1 VVVKNWPAT
10 LLLCLSIAGSA
21 SPAAAAGGPRVTYDG
36 PTGNVT
42 GPVTLTAKA
51 NGSGARIV
59 AVTFVVDGAPRGSD
73 TTAPYSLGL
82 NPALVRG
89 GRHTVRVAAVDSL
102 GRRASSSVA
111 NIVTNGGDRPLE
123 ASPRAGL
130 AEALRALRSGD
141 VTVRLA
147 PGRYRLDN
155 VVLGTSARLVGS
167 GPSTVIS
174 PSKPGYFAILVAKGE
189 HVRIANLTVDGGGEG
204 RGGGNAIAVFDGS
217 RDVRLQRLRL
227 RHVRQNGVNV
237 WGAYSQVS
245 VQDSVI
251 DGGGTGNAGIFS
263 LGSDK
268 SRGTSVIRTRIHGF
282 RTFGILLGQ
291 KKYGR
296 PSAALHDLALDNA
309 ISDIR
314 DPARNA
320 CYKTASA
327 PRCGTEEGGIWTGGV
342 EAAIIGNK
350 IVSARWDG
358 IETVGSSTRTTIAD
372 NVIRP
377 RDSDGHLP
385 RARDERLGDRP
396 QRRHRLARGDQCRV
410 VVRRRRLAKQHV
422 HRQPDR
428 RRAPGGHLRRG
439 RQRRQP
445 DLPQRLR
452 RRTTAR
458 DPAAGLFRQRRAG
471 QPRLWEQR
479 HAYRR
484 DRRPPRR
491 RQRRD
496 ATQERP
502 GRQRELRDLRTLTRR
517 STGAPQ

>member
-1 VVVKNWPAT
+1 MVVKRWPASI
-10 LLLCLSIAGSA
+10 LLCLSIAGSA
-21 SPAAAAGGPRVTYDG
+21 SAGVAAGGPRVTYDG

-42 GPVTLTAKA
+42 GPLTLTAEAKG
-51 NGSGARIV
+51 NGARIA

-89 GRHTVRVAAVDSL
+89 GRHTVRVVAVDNL
-102 GRRASSSVA
+102 GRRASTSVA
-111 NIVTNGGDRPLE
+111 NIVTSGGDRPVM
-123 ASPRAGL
+123 ASPQAGL

-167 GPSTVIS
+167 GPRTVIS
-174 PSKPGYFAILVAKGE
+174 PSKAGYFAILVAKGE
-189 HVRIANLTVDGGGEG
+189 HVRIANLTVDGGGAG
-204 RGGGNAIAVFDGS
+204 PGGGNAIAVFDGS

-237 WGAYSQVS
+237 WGAYSEVS

-268 SRGTSVIRTRIHGF
+268 SRNTSVIRTRIHGF
-282 RTFGILLGQ
+282 RTFGILFGQ
-291 KKYGR
+291 KNYGR
-296 PSAALHDLALDNA
+296 TSAALHDLALDNV

-342 EAAIIGNK
+342 EAAIIGNT
-350 IVSARWDG
+350 IVRARWDG

-372 NVIRP
+372 NVVRATRTGIYLEHATNEQAHDLGLVPEMSDSRGRVNHVAFWLDQKVDVLRALRP
-377 RDSDGHLP
+377 IPTDQVPQFAVRGQNVKAFVILKPGYIPNDELKVSIINNCREHVAIYKLP
-385 RARDERLGDRP
+385 RAVEFVKELPRTLQGK
-396 QRRHRLARGDQCRV
+396 L
-410 VVRRRRLAKQHV
+410 
-422 HRQPDR
+422 
-428 RRAPGGHLRRG
+428 LRRV
-439 RQRRQP
+439 
-445 DLPQRLR
+445 
-452 RRTTAR
+452 
-458 DPAAGLFRQRRAG
+458 
-471 QPRLWEQR
+471 
-479 HAYRR
+479 
-484 DRRPPRR
+484 
-491 RQRRD
+491 
-496 ATQERP
+496 
-502 GRQRELRDLRTLTRR
+502 LRDKE
-517 STGAPQ
+517 PIV

>member
-1 VVVKNWPAT
+1 MVVKNWPAT
-10 LLLCLSIAGSA
+10 FLLCLSIGGSA

-36 PTGNVT
+36 PTGSVT

-51 NGSGARIV
+51 NGNGARIA

-89 GRHTVRVAAVDSL
+89 GRHTVRVVAVDNL

-111 NIVTNGGDRPLE
+111 NIVTSGGDRLVE
-123 ASPRAGL
+123 ASPRSGL

-174 PSKPGYFAILVAKGE
+174 PSKPGYFAILVAKGA
-189 HVRIANLTVDGGGEG
+189 HVRIANLTVDGGGAG
-204 RGGGNAIAVFDGS
+204 PGGGNAIAVFDGS

-227 RHVRQNGVNV
+227 RRVRQNGVNV
-237 WGAYSQVS
+237 WGAYSEVS

-268 SRGTSVIRTRIHGF
+268 SRGTSVIRTRIRGF

-291 KKYGR
+291 KAYGR
-296 PSAALHDLALDNA
+296 PSAALHDLALDNV

-342 EAAIIGNK
+342 EAAIIGNT
-350 IVSARWDG
+350 IVRARWDG
-358 IETVGSSTRTTIAD
+358 IETVGSSTRTTIVD
-372 NVIRP
+372 N
-377 RDSDGHLP
+377 
-385 RARDERLGDRP
+385 
-396 QRRHRLARGDQCRV
+396 
-410 VVRRRRLAKQHV
+410 VVRRTRTGIYLEHATNNSVIARNVVTGSPAGINV
-422 HRQPDR
+422 EWWY
-428 RRAPGGHLRRG
+428 GGFGSRKNTFIDNRIVG
-439 RQRRQP
+439 
-445 DLPQRLR
+445 
-452 RRTTAR
+452 A
-458 DPAAGLFRQRRAG
+458 RRAG
-471 QPRLWEQR
+471 IFVGVGSDANRISRNVFVDGQR
-479 HAYRR
+479 PAIQLQGSSGNVVQGNRGCGSNGTLVGEIAGRR
-484 DRRPPRR
+484 DDGSVATPRKNVLV
-491 RQRRD
+491 D
-496 ATQERP
+496 NASYATC
-502 GRQRELRDLRTLTRR
+502 GR
-517 STGAPQ
+517 

>member
-1 VVVKNWPAT
+1 MVVKNWPAT
-10 LLLCLSIAGSA
+10 FLLCLSIGGSA

-36 PTGNVT
+36 PTGSVT

-51 NGSGARIV
+51 NGNGARIA

-89 GRHTVRVAAVDSL
+89 GRHTVRVVAVDNL

-111 NIVTNGGDRPLE
+111 NIVTSGGDRLVE
-123 ASPRAGL
+123 ASPRSGL

-174 PSKPGYFAILVAKGE
+174 PSKPGYFAILVAKGA
-189 HVRIANLTVDGGGEG
+189 HVRIANLTVDGGGAG
-204 RGGGNAIAVFDGS
+204 PGGGNAIAVFDGS

-227 RHVRQNGVNV
+227 RRVRQNGVNV
-237 WGAYSQVS
+237 WGAYSEVS

-268 SRGTSVIRTRIHGF
+268 SRGTSVIRTRIRGF

-291 KKYGR
+291 KAYGR
-296 PSAALHDLALDNA
+296 PSAALHDLALDNV

-342 EAAIIGNK
+342 EAAIIGNT
-350 IVSARWDG
+350 IVRARWDG
-358 IETVGSSTRTTIAD
+358 IETVGSSTRTTIVD
-372 NVIRP
+372 N
-377 RDSDGHLP
+377 
-385 RARDERLGDRP
+385 
-396 QRRHRLARGDQCRV
+396 
-410 VVRRRRLAKQHV
+410 VVRRTRTGIYLEHATNNSVIARNVVTGSPAGINV
-422 HRQPDR
+422 EWWY
-428 RRAPGGHLRRG
+428 GGFGSRKNTFIDNRIVG
-439 RQRRQP
+439 
-445 DLPQRLR
+445 
-452 RRTTAR
+452 A
-458 DPAAGLFRQRRAG
+458 RRAG
-471 QPRLWEQR
+471 IFVGVGSDANRISRNVFVDGQR
-479 HAYRR
+479 PAIQLQGSSGNVVQGNRGCGSNGILVGERAGRR
-484 DRRPPRR
+484 DDGSVATPRKNVLV
-491 RQRRD
+491 D
-496 ATQERP
+496 NASYATC
-502 GRQRELRDLRTLTRR
+502 GR
-517 STGAPQ
+517 

>member
-1 VVVKNWPAT
+1 MVKNWPAT

-358 IETVGSSTRTTIAD
+358 IETVGSSTRTTVAD
-372 NVIRP
+372 NVIRGT
-377 RDSDGHLP
+377 RTGIYLEHATNNSVI
-385 RARDERLGDRP
+385 ARNLVTGSPAGINVEWWY
-396 QRRHRLARGDQCRV
+396 
-410 VVRRRRLAKQHV
+410 
-422 HRQPDR
+422 
-428 RRAPGGHLRRG
+428 GGVGSRNNTFTDNRIVG
-439 RQRRQP
+439 
-445 DLPQRLR
+445 
-452 RRTTAR
+452 A
-458 DPAAGLFRQRRAG
+458 RRAG
-471 QPRLWEQR
+471 IFVGVGSDANRISRNVFVDGQR
-479 HAYRR
+479 PAIQLQGSSGNVVQSNRGCGGNGNLVGETAGRR
-484 DRRPPRR
+484 DDGSVATPRKNVLV
-491 RQRRD
+491 D
-496 ATQERP
+496 NASYATC
-502 GRQRELRDLRTLTRR
+502 GR
-517 STGAPQ
+517 

>member
-1 VVVKNWPAT
+1 VVKNWPAT
-10 LLLCLSIAGSA
+10 FLLCLSIGGSA

-42 GPVTLTAKA
+42 GPVTLTAKT
-51 NGSGARIV
+51 NGNGARIA

-89 GRHTVRVAAVDSL
+89 GRHTVRVVAVDNL

-111 NIVTNGGDRPLE
+111 NIVMSGAGDRPVE
-123 ASPRAGL
+123 ASPHAGL
-130 AEALRALRSGD
+130 PDALRALRGGD

-167 GPSTVIS
+167 GPRTVIS

-189 HVRIANLTVDGGGEG
+189 HVRIANLTVDGGGPG
-204 RGGGNAIAVFDGS
+204 PGGGNAIAVFDGS

-237 WGAYSQVS
+237 WGAYSEVS

-291 KKYGR
+291 KEYGR
-296 PSAALHDLALDNA
+296 ASAALHDLALDNVIA
-309 ISDIR
+309 DIR

-342 EAAIIGNK
+342 EAAIIGNT
-350 IVSARWDG
+350 IVRARWDG

-372 NVIRP
+372 NVVRGTRTGIYLEHATNN
-377 RDSDGHLP
+377 SVI
-385 RARDERLGDRP
+385 ARN
-396 QRRHRLARGDQCRV
+396 V
-410 VVRRRRLAKQHV
+410 VTGSPAGINVEWWY
-422 HRQPDR
+422 
-428 RRAPGGHLRRG
+428 GGVGSRKNTFTNNRIVG
-439 RQRRQP
+439 
-445 DLPQRLR
+445 
-452 RRTTAR
+452 A
-458 DPAAGLFRQRRAG
+458 RRAG
-471 QPRLWEQR
+471 IFVGVGSDANRISRNVFVDGQR
-479 HAYRR
+479 PAIQLQGSSGNVVQGNRGCGSNGTLVGEIAGRR
-484 DRRPPRR
+484 DDGSVATPRKNVLV
-491 RQRRD
+491 D
-496 ATQERP
+496 NASYATC
-502 GRQRELRDLRTLTRR
+502 GR
-517 STGAPQ
+517 

>member
-1 VVVKNWPAT
+1 VVVKRWPASI
-10 LLLCLSIAGSA
+10 LLCLSIAGSA
-21 SPAAAAGGPRVTYDG
+21 SPGAAAGGPRVTYAG

-51 NGSGARIV
+51 NGNGARIV

-89 GRHTVRVAAVDSL
+89 GRHTVRVVAVDNL

-111 NIVTNGGDRPLE
+111 NLVTNGGDRPVE
-123 ASPRAGL
+123 ASPQSGL
-130 AEALRALRSGD
+130 ADARRALRRGD

-174 PSKPGYFAILVAKGE
+174 PSNPRYFAILVAKGE
-189 HVRIANLTVDGGGEG
+189 HVRIANLTVDGGGAG
-204 RGGGNAIAVFDGS
+204 PGGGNAVAVFDGS

-227 RHVRQNGVNV
+227 RHVRQNGVDV
-237 WGAYSQVS
+237 WGAYSEVS

-251 DGGGTGNAGIFS
+251 DGGGTGNAGVFS

-268 SRGTSVIRTRIHGF
+268 SRNTSVIRTRIRGF

-291 KKYGR
+291 KEYGSR
-296 PSAALHDLALDNA
+296 SAALHDLALDNV

-320 CYKTASA
+320 CYTTASA

-342 EAAIIGNK
+342 QAAIIGNT
-350 IVSARWDG
+350 ILRARWDG

-372 NVIRP
+372 NVVRGTRTGIYLEHATNG
-377 RDSDGHLP
+377 SLI
-385 RARDERLGDRP
+385 ARN
-396 QRRHRLARGDQCRV
+396 V
-410 VVRRRRLAKQHV
+410 VTGSPAGINVEWWY
-422 HRQPDR
+422 
-428 RRAPGGHLRRG
+428 GGVGSRKNTFADNRIVG
-439 RQRRQP
+439 
-445 DLPQRLR
+445 
-452 RRTTAR
+452 A
-458 DPAAGLFRQRRAG
+458 RRAG
-471 QPRLWEQR
+471 IFVGVGSDGNRIARNVFVKGQR
-479 HAYRR
+479 PAIQLQGSSGNAVQGNQGCGSNGTLVGETAGRR
-484 DRRPPRR
+484 DDGSLATPRKNVLV
-491 RQRRD
+491 D
-496 ATQERP
+496 NASYATC
-502 GRQRELRDLRTLTRR
+502 GR
-517 STGAPQ
+517 

>member
-1 VVVKNWPAT
+1 MVKSCPAI
-10 LLLCLSIAGSA
+10 LLLCLSIVGSA
-21 SPAAAAGGPRVTYDG
+21 SPAAAAGGPRVTYTG

-51 NGSGARIV
+51 KGNGARIA

-82 NPALVRG
+82 NPALVRR
-89 GRHTVRVAAVDSL
+89 GRHTVRVVAVNSL

-111 NIVTNGGDRPLE
+111 NIVTSGGDRPVE
-123 ASPRAGL
+123 ASPQAGL
-130 AEALRALRSGD
+130 ADALRVLRRGD

-167 GPSTVIS
+167 GPGTVIS

-189 HVRIANLTVDGGGEG
+189 HVRIANLTVDGGGAG
-204 RGGGNAIAVFDGS
+204 PGGGNAIAVFDGS

-237 WGAYSQVS
+237 WGAYSEVS

-251 DGGGTGNAGIFS
+251 DGGGTGNAGIYS

-268 SRGTSVIRTRIHGF
+268 SRETSVIRTRIHGF
-282 RTFGILLGQ
+282 RSFGILLGQ
-291 KKYGR
+291 KEYGR
-296 PSAALHDLALDNA
+296 PSAALHDLALDNV

-342 EAAIIGNK
+342 EAAILGNT
-350 IVSARWDG
+350 IVRARWDG

-372 NVIRP
+372 NVVRGTRTGIYLEHATKGSVIARNVVTRSPAGINVEWWYGGVGSRKNTFTDNRIVGAGRAGIFVGVGSDANRIARNSFVGGERP
-377 RDSDGHLP
+377 AIQLQGSSGNVVQ
-385 RARDERLGDRP
+385 GN
-396 QRRHRLARGDQCRV
+396 RGCGSNGTLV
-410 VVRRRRLAKQHV
+410 GETAG
-422 HRQPDR
+422 
-428 RRAPGGHLRRG
+428 RRADGSLATSRKNVLVDNVSNATCG
-439 RQRRQP
+439 R
-445 DLPQRLR
+445 
-452 RRTTAR
+452 
-458 DPAAGLFRQRRAG
+458 
-471 QPRLWEQR
+471 
-479 HAYRR
+479 
-484 DRRPPRR
+484 
-491 RQRRD
+491 
-496 ATQERP
+496 
-502 GRQRELRDLRTLTRR
+502 
-517 STGAPQ
+517 